1 MISLLA
7 GRKPEGKR
15 FLSGAAH
22 ARLGVLCLPC
32 LDRGSERPS
41 AARRGLC
48 LPPTRVRFSE
58 VPENIVISRS
68 AQRPRRER
76 REQPWQVHPLPE
88 QTGTKVG
95 VLTAASPS
103 LPAHLPGQMPQVVP
117 ALLHDVGICH
127 LCACWVTHYP
137 RSSSQAGMVRT
148 T

>member
-22 ARLGVLCLPC
+22 ARLGALCLPC

-58 VPENIVISRS
+58 VPENTVISRS
-68 AQRPRRER
+68 ARWPRRER
-76 REQPWQVHPLPE
+76 REQPWQGPPSPRANGDKGWCTYSCLSQPARLSARPDAPGCPGVATRCRHLSSLCLLGHPLP
-88 QTGTKVG
+88 QIQF
-95 VLTAASPS
+95 
-103 LPAHLPGQMPQVVP
+103 PGR
-117 ALLHDVGICH
+117 DG
-127 LCACWVTHYP
+127 
-137 RSSSQAGMVRT
+137 
-148 T
+148 